1 LFPQDFAEEERTA
14 RAGEMAK
21 LKREILEMKKG
32 ARAPKLGGKAE
43 AGTEGGTADKVLP
56 YRGTS
61 LIRNSVPP

>member
-1 LFPQDFAEEERTA
+1 
-14 RAGEMAK
+14 MAK